1 MVRYIVVIKPESEI
15 GMSAQP
21 MVDKIF
27 ARSAILVISMLLAV
41 ATAGGGQSASDVK
54 GKNDY
59 SKEPFIIEKSVMRI
73 RFENDGTWT
82 RDTEAAVRM
91 QSEAGVQHY
100 GLLAFGYSSTNDKID
115 ISYVRVRKADGAV
128 IITPPENFQD
138 VAAEVT
144 RQAPMYSDYRER
156 HVAVKG
162 LGVGDTLEY
171 QLRYQVNKP
180 LVPGQFWT
188 EYTFTRSD
196 IILDEELAISVPK
209 GRELKLKSPEVTP
222 VVTEN
227 GDRRVYSWKT
237 SNLERPP
244 EEELKEKSNET
255 PPASIQLST
264 FKSWDE
270 VARWWGALEEEQVQP
285 TAEIRAKATELT
297 QCAKSDAE
305 KLHAIYNYV
314 ATHFRYVS
322 LSFGIGRYQPHPA
335 GDVLRNEYGDCKD
348 KHTLLQSLLR
358 ASGID
363 AYPALINSTRKV
375 DADVASP
382 AQFDHVISVVPQG
395 KNLVWLDTTTE
406 VSPFGFLLANQRD
419 KQALVIT
426 SGKAASP
433 GAAAMASVL
442 GQSPLVKTPADPP
455 FKSDVTFEI
464 DAKLDDKGT
473 LTGKIQRSMRGDA
486 EVILRAAF
494 RQVPQTQWKDLVQQI
509 SYGSGFAG
517 DVGEIVVSTP
527 EDTDKPFQLATRGRS
542 IPTGPTSGSRR
553 HRPCRRLRS

>member
-1 MVRYIVVIKPESEI
+1 MRCNCYHFQVHIVRYIVVINPGSEI

-21 MVDKIF
+21 MVDKMS

-41 ATAGGGQSASDVK
+41 ATAGGGQTASDVK

-82 RDTEAAVRM
+82 RDTEGAVRM

-128 IITPPENFQD
+128 IITPPENIQD

-156 HVAVKG
+156 HVAVMG

-171 QLRYQVNKP
+171 QLRYQENKP

-188 EYTFTRSD
+188 EYNFTRSD

-244 EEELKEKSNET
+244 EEKLKEKSNET

-285 TAEIRAKATELT
+285 TAECRAMAKELT
-297 QCAKSDAE
+297 QFAKTVSE
-305 KLHAIYNYV
+305 SLH
-314 ATHFRYVS
+314 
-322 LSFGIGRYQPHPA
+322 
-335 GDVLRNEYGDCKD
+335 
-348 KHTLLQSLLR
+348 
-358 ASGID
+358 
-363 AYPALINSTRKV
+363 
-375 DADVASP
+375 
-382 AQFDHVISVVPQG
+382 
-395 KNLVWLDTTTE
+395 
-406 VSPFGFLLANQRD
+406 
-419 KQALVIT
+419 
-426 SGKAASP
+426 
-433 GAAAMASVL
+433 
-442 GQSPLVKTPADPP
+442 
-455 FKSDVTFEI
+455 
-464 DAKLDDKGT
+464 
-473 LTGKIQRSMRGDA
+473 
-486 EVILRAAF
+486 
-494 RQVPQTQWKDLVQQI
+494 
-509 SYGSGFAG
+509 
-517 DVGEIVVSTP
+517 
-527 EDTDKPFQLATRGRS
+527 
-542 IPTGPTSGSRR
+542 
-553 HRPCRRLRS
+553 